1 MKVENVTIIKNKRV
15 WDMIINCEKCGKDMT
30 SKANQMMINEI
41 ILSGKSYTHSDGTK
55 AKYQEVNLMC
65 ECNTK

>member
-1 MKVENVTIIKNKRV
+1 
-15 WDMIINCEKCGKDMT
+15 MIINCEKCGKDMT

>member
-1 MKVENVTIIKNKRV
+1 
-15 WDMIINCEKCGKDMT
+15 MIINCKKCGKDVGNYVT
-30 SKANQMMINEI
+30 QKWINEL
-41 ILSGKSYTHSDGTK
+41 ILSGKTYTHSDGTK